1 MKSSAVTEG
10 QRKVLL
16 RRGPSGRVD
25 QGLIPLGG
33 WYGQEEMLAIQEVIE
48 RGTDYSVGLG
58 GAPYVPEFEAEFA
71 AYVGTRYALA
81 VNSCGTGL
89 DLIMKALDLEPGDE
103 VITTPITYI
112 ATVHAILAAGG
123 KPVFADIGEG
133 TFNIDPEDVERRLEP
148 RTRAIL
154 AVHNNGLSVDMD
166 ALLEIAERHP
176 HPKHGPVPVFG
187 DAARAAG
194 AGYRGTKVG
203 KKGAANVFSFQT
215 SKNMTTLGEGGMITT
230 DDEYIARRTRRLHTF
245 GWDRW
250 EGESVL
256 VEPGFNYRMTGV
268 QAAVGRVQLRKL
280 DQMNGRRRER
290 AERLTDL
297 LNQMAPGIKT
307 PIEPEGYQHVYYGY
321 TVMVPREWAGEIR
334 DRFIARLQDDYRAG
348 GVVMNSAVTRYEMLR
363 KMGYRPE
370 DTPRALEHG
379 DRLLCLPLHPLL
391 TDQDLEYIA
400 AAVGETYDKMG

>member
-1 MKSSAVTEG
+1 MATAIAT
-10 QRKVLL
+10 RKDRQEIL
-16 RRGPSGRVD
+16 RRGPTGRVD

-33 WYGQEEMLAIQEVIE
+33 WYGQEEMDAIREVFE
-48 RGTDYSVGLG
+48 AGAHYWAGFG
-58 GAPYVPEFEAEFA
+58 GAPYVSRFEQEFA
-71 AYVGTRYALA
+71 DYVGTKYALA

-89 DLIMKALDLEPGDE
+89 DLVMKILDLEPGDE

-112 ATVHAILAAGG
+112 ATTHAILAAGG
-123 KPVFADIGEG
+123 TPVFADIGDG
-133 TFNIDPEDVERRLEP
+133 TFNIDPEDVERKMTP

-154 AVHNNGLSVDMD
+154 PVHNNGLSVDMD

-194 AGYRGTKVG
+194 AGYKDTKVG

-230 DDEYIARRTRRLHTF
+230 DEDWVARRTRRLHSF

-256 VEPGFNYRMTGV
+256 AEPGFNYRMTGI
-268 QAAVGRVQLRKL
+268 QAAVGSVQLAKL
-280 DQMNGRRRER
+280 DQMNEKRRER
-290 AERLTDL
+290 AAKLTAL
-297 LNQMAPGIKT
+297 LQEAAPGIQT
-307 PIEPEGYQHVYYGY
+307 PIEPDGYTHIYYGY
-321 TVMVPREWAGEIR
+321 TVMVPKEWAGEMR
-334 DRFIARLQDDYRAG
+334 DRFIERMQQDFKVG
-348 GVVMNSAVTRYEMLR
+348 GVVMNFAVTKYPMLR
-363 KMGYRPE
+363 KLGYDPK

-379 DRLLCLPLHPLL
+379 DRLFCLPLHPLL

-400 AAVGETYDKMG
+400 AAVGETFDRMS